1 MAIFSRSLMDEGIC
15 TKCNGSSPEWR
26 KDLVGN
32 FSGRLFQPS
41 NRGGLAGA
49 RTEKVKSQALG
60 CMEA

>member
-32 FSGRLFQPS
+32 LGGRPFQPS

>member
-41 NRGGLAGA
+41 NHGGLARA
-49 RTEKVKSQALG
+49 RTEKGKNQALG

>member
-1 MAIFSRSLMDEGIC
+1 MDEGIC
-15 TKCNGSSPEWR
+15 TKWNGSSPEWR

-32 FSGRLFQPS
+32 LSGRLFQPS
-41 NRGGLAGA
+41 NHGGLAGA